1 MARAVKRRP
10 RHKQKQ
16 KEVKREKSRLPF
28 TIHNYVIFGIGI
40 VVLLFGYIFLSIGP
54 IDSFWSLTLA
64 PIILFIGYVVIIPL
78 SFLYQHKSRRD
89 VIKDQHQPPEPRV
102 IGVR

>member
-10 RHKQKQ
+10 RPRQKQ

-28 TIHNYVIFGIGI
+28 TIHNYVIFAIGI

-89 VIKDQHQPPEPRV
+89 VTKDQHQPPEPHV
-102 IGVR
+102 VR